1 VETSTQEINIRQG
14 DYVVKTN
21 QSGLRYIME
30 MLEPSGVDSFFN
42 WNYFDTILQ
51 QKEHFSPYVWE
62 DRAQELLDADPE
74 MKEAFEDLK
83 ENDTRFAQNW
93 YMQLE
98 WIYEHSNNYE
108 KAYLRYPI
116 FRITN

>member
-1 VETSTQEINIRQG
+1 MNQVPQHSGQKIARARRILEI
-14 DYVVKTN
+14 
-21 QSGLRYIME
+21 E
-30 MLEPSGVDSFFN
+30 MQIIDEEVATLLHQAS
-42 WNYFDTILQ
+42 
-51 QKEHFSPYVWE
+51 